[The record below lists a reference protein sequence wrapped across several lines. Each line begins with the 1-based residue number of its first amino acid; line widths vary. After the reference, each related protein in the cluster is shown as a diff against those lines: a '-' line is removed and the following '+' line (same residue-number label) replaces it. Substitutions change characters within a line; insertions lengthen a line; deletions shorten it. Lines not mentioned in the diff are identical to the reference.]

1 MEHKIDIDKI
11 REHGDELREFLS
23 KSSFRLLDEADIEP
37 LREEAQ
43 TKRTD
48 RFIVAQSGGQNNM
61 LMSEADITIGGGCR
75 GGSKTF
81 SLLMDAL
88 YDVTA
93 PNFRAIILRKELD
106 DLADIADTSSILFDE
121 YGTYN
126 RSKNDMTWNFI
137 NGGWLKF
144 SYHND
149 DYQSFHDRF
158 QGKQYAYIGV
168 DEITQMAYNKFKYI
182 ITSNRNAFHIR
193 NRFFGTCNPDPDSWV
208 AKFIAWWIGED
219 GLPIRERDSVMR
231 YCFMPSDYV
240 EDVVWGDTKEEVF
253 EKCKT
258 TIMQHWNPKFERYG
272 SPVDLM
278 VKSVCFTEARL
289 DENVML
295 MSSDPSYL
303 ANLVN
308 QSEEQRSRDLDGN
321 WKFKS
326 AGDDIIKMSDI
337 EKFYDNAEQ
346 TGNGQRYVTCDVA
359 FEGGDQCV
367 FILWVGNHMQDIY
380 VCKKD
385 AKATVEI
392 ASALLQRW
400 GVRQENFTYDVLGIG
415 HVMQGFFKS
424 AVPFN
429 AKEAVDSKYKGMYYN
444 INAQTAYLFADHI
457 KDGTYSINSELLE
470 RRYSGKNYKNMLLSE
485 ILNQERR
492 CIRFR
497 EDDQSRLIDKGAGM
511 KKLIGR
517 SPDFIDAMKMREIF
531 NIKNV
536 HHRPHNLG
544 LITGAPR
551 TAHIRYNN
559 MYNGRRW

>member
-1 MEHKIDIDKI
+1 M
-11 REHGDELREFLS
+11 
-23 KSSFRLLDEADIEP
+23 
-37 LREEAQ
+37 
-43 TKRTD
+43 
-48 RFIVAQSGGQNNM
+48 
-61 LMSEADITIGGGCR
+61 
-75 GGSKTF
+75 
-81 SLLMDAL
+81 
-88 YDVTA
+88 
-93 PNFRAIILRKELD
+93 
-106 DLADIADTSSILFDE
+106 
-121 YGTYN
+121 
-126 RSKNDMTWNFI
+126 
-137 NGGWLKF
+137 
-144 SYHND
+144 
-149 DYQSFHDRF
+149 
-158 QGKQYAYIGV
+158 
-168 DEITQMAYNKFKYI
+168 
-182 ITSNRNAFHIR
+182 
-193 NRFFGTCNPDPDSWV
+193 
-208 AKFIAWWIGED
+208 
-219 GLPIRERDSVMR
+219 
-231 YCFMPSDYV
+231 
-240 EDVVWGDTKEEVF
+240 
-253 EKCKT
+253 
-258 TIMQHWNPKFERYG
+258 
-272 SPVDLM
+272 
-278 VKSVCFTEARL
+278 
-289 DENVML
+289 
-295 MSSDPSYL
+295 
-303 ANLVN
+303 
-308 QSEEQRSRDLDGN
+308 
-321 WKFKS
+321 
-326 AGDDIIKMSDI
+326 
-337 EKFYDNAEQ
+337 
-346 TGNGQRYVTCDVA
+346 
-359 FEGGDQCV
+359 
-367 FILWVGNHMQDIY
+367 
-380 VCKKD
+380 CKKD